1 MQMYRLLYLR
11 DARLEDVREV
21 EARDVPDAIAKTAGQ
36 PPDVRIEVWSDKGRV
51 GIVRTSPLK

>member
-1 MQMYRLLYLR
+1 
-11 DARLEDVREV
+11 VK
-21 EARDVPDAIAKTAGQ
+21 ARDVLDAVKKAAGQ